1 MSPKQSAK
9 ATPIT
14 GTRITKRVRAPKK
27 DADETPER
35 ARKRALDREA
45 QRTFREKTKNYI
57 IHLEQTV
64 AACEGGS
71 DPQRVSQLLAQNA
84 ELYRTVERLRKIIS
98 DIYTATL
105 PEISE
110 RNRSAD
116 DPSSCMKEQ
125 DKPDEPPTP
134 PEDRIAIAHSKGSPL
149 GSLVGATETTTI
161 IDVPSISM
169 DASGDA
175 VQEAFPEFSFAPAT
189 DPSIDAGP
197 EFLPVADPQ
206 PAEDG
211 SVSSVDCMNDASGP
225 VNEDLL
231 GFHADMFAFITEEP
245 TEIDQKTIMMTE
257 PLQDSHSARHLPGP
271 HAAFKLPL
279 EPRMS
284 SPTCLSLYMQNHL
297 PLLAERACDFNLW
310 MQTNTI
316 YNQIFAVSPM
326 QASEARNLDSGV
338 LFKAIEN
345 GWESLS
351 QKERNNPVIRI
362 LQSYDDLVS
371 KCLDKV
377 NRLAIA
383 YKNHLLIKV
392 TSTRPDVYILLD
404 Y

>member
-1 MSPKQSAK
+1 MSPRQSAK

-71 DPQRVSQLLAQNA
+71 DPQRISQLLAQNA

-105 PEISE
+105 PEVLE

-116 DPSSCMKEQ
+116 DPSSCIKEQ
-125 DKPDEPPTP
+125 DKPDGPPASP
-134 PEDRIAIAHSKGSPL
+134 DNKSDIAHSKGSPL
-149 GSLVGATETTTI
+149 GSLVEATETTTV
-161 IDVPSISM
+161 IDVPSISIA
-169 DASGDA
+169 ASGDV
-175 VQEAFPEFSFAPAT
+175 VQEVFPEFSFAPMT
-189 DPSIDAGP
+189 DASIDAGP
-197 EFLPVADPQ
+197 EFLPAADRQ
-206 PAEDG
+206 PAQDG
-211 SVSSVDCMNDASGP
+211 SVSSVDCMNDTSGP

-245 TEIDQKTIMMTE
+245 TEDQKTIMMTE
-257 PLQDSHSARHLPGP
+257 RLQDPQSARHLPGP

-284 SPTCLSLYMQNHL
+284 SPMCLSLYMQNHL
-297 PLLAERACDFNLW
+297 PLLAERSCDFNLW

-351 QKERNNPVIRI
+351 QKDRNNPVIRI

-392 TSTRPDVYILLD
+392 TSTRPDVHILLV